1 MVLIRV
7 ETICL
12 FYSDNSSPSWHKL
25 SDSYL
30 IRILEQKSFIFAP
43 IHSNY
48 YKPHKTV
55 RKLLSLIL
63 ICMLSFTAFGQQ
75 IPNGSFKYWGSSYTP
90 DGWGTWA
97 SAIAPYNNTSALS
110 LSKLASKDT
119 AALDYPQDSA
129 TLKLT
134 VDTVTLPSQGLI
146 TLAGFASLGGSGYTG
161 PPNGSGLT
169 FGYLSYTAKPDTL
182 YFDYKYT
189 TPAADDTAAIIM
201 ILTGFDSTSNMHTT
215 YLVQTWLLPLAS
227 QWRRNN
233 AISLINLYNPALHG
247 HPDSLQLIFYSSV
260 SSSPHIGTT
269 LWIDSLH
276 FDASVNPPTVG
287 ISASNDFENTVYA
300 YPNPSYGRLEID
312 IPIRCRGSKVKLV
325 DTEGREAYSGYLT
338 DTHNLIST
346 SGLSS
351 GTYSLLIYSTDG
363 LTRYRGRIS
372 IVNN

>member
-1 MVLIRV
+1 M
-7 ETICL
+7 
-12 FYSDNSSPSWHKL
+12 
-25 SDSYL
+25 
-30 IRILEQKSFIFAP
+30 
-43 IHSNY
+43 
-48 YKPHKTV
+48 
-55 RKLLSLIL
+55 RKLLSLLL
-63 ICMLSFTAFGQQ
+63 ITIASSTIYAQQ
-75 IPNGSFKYWGSSYTP
+75 IPNGSFKYWGSAYTP

-97 SAIAPYNNTSALS
+97 SAIAPYNNASALS
-110 LSKLASKDT
+110 LSKLATKDT
-119 AALDYPQDSA
+119 AAQDYPRDSA

-182 YFDYKYT
+182 FFDYKYT
-189 TPAADDTAAIIM
+189 TPAASDTAAIIM
-201 ILTGFDSTSNMHTT
+201 ILTGFDSASNMHTT
-215 YLVQTWLLPLAS
+215 YLVQTWLLPPAS

-233 AISLINLYNPALHG
+233 AISLLNLYNPGLIG

-287 ISASNDFENTVYA
+287 VSYLNDYDNSVYA
-300 YPNPSYGRLEID
+300 FPNPSHGSLAID
-312 IPIRCRGSKVKLV
+312 IPSRCRGSKVKLM
-325 DTEGREAYSGYLT
+325 DMEGREVYSGYLS

-346 SGLSS
+346 SGLPS
-351 GTYSLLIYSTDG
+351 GSYSLTIYSTDG
-363 LTRYRGRIS
+363 LTRYRGRVGILT
-372 IVNN
+372 N